1 VFEGNH
7 IAQTVVFPLGCNG
20 GAENHRTDFERE
32 ETTTMTDPKIPVT
45 EDELHAYVDNEL
57 PAERRGDV
65 EAWLATHPACNERV
79 RSWREMAE
87 LLHARYDQV
96 ADEAVPKRLEIERLV
111 SRPRKW
117 MYGAIAATLLAFI
130 GGGGAGWLVRGVT
143 SSPSAFQNLTVDAL
157 DAHRLYVVE
166 VRHPVEVPGSER
178 AHLQTWLSKR
188 CGWEVRAPEL
198 DATGLK
204 LVGGRLLPGPAG
216 PASFLMYE
224 SASGERYTLYTS
236 RAKTG
241 TAQMRYTAAENSG
254 AMYWSEDDVGY
265 VLSGPSDKDRLNQV
279 ARMVYDQTEKNGG

>member
-1 VFEGNH
+1 
-7 IAQTVVFPLGCNG
+7 
-20 GAENHRTDFERE
+20 
-32 ETTTMTDPKIPVT
+32 MTDPKIPVT

-65 EAWLATHPACNERV
+65 EAWLATHPECAERV

-111 SRPRKW
+111 QQPRKW
-117 MYGAIAATLLAFI
+117 IYGAIAAALLAFI
-130 GGGGAGWLVRGVT
+130 GGSSIGWLARGVT
-143 SSPSAFQNLTVDAL
+143 ASPSALQSLTADAL
-157 DAHRLYVVE
+157 DAYRLYVVE

-178 AHLQTWLSKR
+178 AHLLTWLSKR
-188 CGWEVRAPEL
+188 CGWEVNAPEL

-204 LVGGRLLPGPAG
+204 LIGGRLLPGTSG

-224 SASGERYTLYTS
+224 SASGERYTLYAS

-265 VLSGPSDKDRLNQV
+265 VLSGPSADKERLNQV
-279 ARMVYDQTEKNGG
+279 ARIVYDQTEKAGKKGGWKRGG